1 MMYPLILQTVI
12 TDDTVDVI
20 LSQLSAIALSNQTA
34 ENLAT
39 IAQLF
44 VQLENLATN
53 GNITIDDQ
61 VYYFKQ

>member
-12 TDDTVDVI
+12 ADDTVDVI

-61 VYYFKQ
+61 VNYFNQ